1 MFDGIAEKTSM
12 SHASASIRYSSIG
25 ETLEIPVIN
34 QLMSIPLE
42 YPNILSLAAGFTDN
56 ASLPADLVHRIVA
69 DLPRSNPNHEYLQY
83 GTTQGRA
90 GLRKLTCDQLNQL
103 EMEKDEAFSSEL
115 TFITNGS
122 QQALFLATHTL
133 CDPGDYVL
141 VESPTYFVYLSMLQG
156 LQVKPIGIPVDKDE
170 RIDEAALEVLLTDL
184 KTRGELHKIKATYLI
199 GYHAN
204 PSSRCLKQ
212 WEKDSVARVLKK
224 FDLLVPIL
232 EDAAYR
238 DLAYEQMDPTP
249 SIMSLESFDAFPKLY
264 LGTYTKPLATGLKIG
279 YGTCS
284 SPEWFS
290 KMLCAKGNQDFGT
303 TNFAQ
308 AIVEQVLLRGEYQPL
323 IRGLGKHY
331 GKKADLL
338 DATLRRFGLK
348 EKGWHWEKPD
358 GGLLFWLRAPDT
370 IDTSM
375 GEIFSENCKTQGVI
389 YVPGNFCFAS
399 GSPKNFIR
407 LSIGALCDE
416 KLVEASRRF
425 CEVASVS

>member
-1 MFDGIAEKTSM
+1 MIKAET
-12 SHASASIRYSSIG
+12 SIRYSSIG
-25 ETLEIPVIN
+25 ETLEVPVIN

-42 YPNILSLAAGFTDN
+42 FPNILSLAAGFTDN
-56 ASLPADLVHRIVA
+56 ASLPAQLVNKVVA
-69 DLPRSNPNHEYLQY
+69 ELPKTNANNEFLQY

-90 GLRKLTCDQLNQL
+90 TLRKLTCDRLNAL
-103 EMEKDEAFSSEL
+103 EMEKKGAFSDDL

-156 LQVKPIGIPVDKDE
+156 LQVQPIGIPVDDNE
-170 RIDEAALEVLLTDL
+170 RIDEAALEAMLADL
-184 KTRGELHKIKATYLI
+184 KQKGELHKIKAIYLE

-204 PSSRCLKQ
+204 PSSRCLKL
-212 WEKDSVARVLKK
+212 WEKQSVSNVLKRL
-224 FDLLVPIL
+224 DLVIPVI

-249 SIMSLESFDAFPKLY
+249 SIMSLEAFECFPRLY

-279 YGTCS
+279 YGCCS
-284 SPEWFS
+284 SSEWFS

-303 TNFAQ
+303 SNFSQ
-308 AIVEQVLLRGEYQPL
+308 AIIEQVLLREEYQPL
-323 IRGLGKHY
+323 IKHLGDHY

-338 DATLRRFGLK
+338 DSTLRAFGLQD
-348 EKGWHWEKPD
+348 KGWKWDKPA
-358 GGLLFWLRAPDT
+358 GGLLFWLRAPDH

-375 GEIFSENCKTQGVI
+375 GETFSENCKNQGVI
-389 YVPGNFCFAS
+389 YVPGSFCYAS
-399 GSPKNFIR
+399 GNPKNFIR
-407 LSIGALCDE
+407 LSIGALSDE
-416 KLVEASRRF
+416 KLIEASKRF
-425 CEVASVS
+425 CEVASIF